1 MCVSDNENTSFAFAC
16 LRVMVAT
23 KEEFQALSGAGGTGA
38 VALPHTVKDIRFPMR
53 WVCNFVR
60 PWNHGTPPH
69 RPSIFGRVRR
79 CDAIVR
85 RSPTDDGPTAKIIAN
100 KNLLDRLN

>member
-53 WVCNFVR
+53 WVCDLVALPSRHTHRRIDRLSSAVCSDAMLSSAVR
-60 PWNHGTPPH
+60 Q
-69 RPSIFGRVRR
+69 R
-79 CDAIVR
+79 
-85 RSPTDDGPTAKIIAN
+85 PTADGRRPTAGAF
-100 KNLLDRLN
+100 